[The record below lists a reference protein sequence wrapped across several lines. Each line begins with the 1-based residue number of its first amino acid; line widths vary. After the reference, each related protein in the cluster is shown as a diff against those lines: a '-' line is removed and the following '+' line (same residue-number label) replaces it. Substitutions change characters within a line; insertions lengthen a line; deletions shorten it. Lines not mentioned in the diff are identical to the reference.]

1 MCNTS
6 EQEDLYGHST
16 LKSRMRR
23 LRAGVVIFHLDW
35 NMKLHFGIMEDL
47 VYSCSD
53 VGCLRGNDCEGF
65 VFGVGGV
72 TEGPSFMHAPDTIR
86 RFGDLNKLPGK
97 IAKRF
102 SDLPG
107 TITGGSC
114 TSTTH

>member
-6 EQEDLYGHST
+6 EQEGLYGHST

-35 NMKLHFGIMEDL
+35 NMKLHFGIMGEL
-47 VYSCSD
+47 CIAALMWD
-53 VGCLRGNDCEGF
+53 VLRGNGCEGF

-72 TEGPSFMHAPDTIR
+72 TEGPSFMHAPGTIR
-86 RFGDLNKLPGK
+86 RLGDLNKLPGK

-107 TITGGSC
+107 TTTGGSC
-114 TSTTH
+114 TSAIH